1 MTRVDAQRPDDICA
15 VPDMP
20 ASEVPNLIAARQAA
34 SHARWMPAAQD
45 RIEKRFWYE
54 PLLESG
60 VVPDAVIRAAIRRM
74 LRDRLREEDRGSA
87 EANRARLLAFVE
99 EMKRSPIA
107 LRTDSANAQH
117 YEVPAAFF
125 QAALGPRLKYSSA
138 FYLDGRASLGEAEE
152 AMLRLTGE
160 RAQLV
165 DGQNI
170 LELGCGW
177 GSLTL
182 WMAEHYPASAITGV
196 SNSASQRA
204 FIESQAARR
213 GLRNVR
219 IVTADMNEFD
229 AAALGPFPLGAT
241 SPDTIALGTAA
252 LGANSAAANS
262 LGANAHAADAVGAF
276 RKFDRVVSV
285 EMFEHMRNWN
295 ALLERISTW
304 LVPSGKLFIHIFTHS
319 RFAYPYEVRDAG
331 DWMAQ
336 HFFTGGMM
344 PSDDLL
350 HHFDRHL
357 QIAQHWRVSGTHYA
371 KTSEAWLA
379 NMDANRKQLL
389 PLFAATYGRREAKKW
404 WTRWRIFF
412 MACAE
417 LWAYRNGEEWLVS
430 HYLLTHR

>member
-1 MTRVDAQRPDDICA
+1 VSHSETSDTGAATTA
-15 VPDMP
+15 V
-20 ASEVPNLIAARQAA
+20 ASQAPRAPVSA
-34 SHARWMPAAQD
+34 SASQAPSHERWLPVAKD
-45 RIEKRFWYE
+45 RAEKRFWYE
-54 PLLESG
+54 ALLESG
-60 VVPDAVIRAAIRRM
+60 VVPDAVVRAAIRRM
-74 LRDRLREEDRGSA
+74 LRDRLREEDRGSD

-99 EMKRSPIA
+99 EMKRSPIS

-125 QAALGPRLKYSSA
+125 QSVLGPRLKYSSA
-138 FYLDGRASLGEAEE
+138 LFPEGCNSLASAEE
-152 AMLRLTGE
+152 SMLQLTCE
-160 RAQLV
+160 RSQLV

-182 WMAEHYPASAITGV
+182 WMAEHFPASTITAV

-204 FIESQAARR
+204 FIESQAVRR

-219 IVTADMNEFD
+219 IVTADMNDFD
-229 AAALGPFPLGAT
+229 AAAIGNAPLDATPLKASALGAT
-241 SPDTIALGTAA
+241 LNAGQHD
-252 LGANSAAANS
+252 AAAF
-262 LGANAHAADAVGAF
+262 HDF

-285 EMFEHMRNWN
+285 EMFEHMRNWD
-295 ALLERISTW
+295 ALLERISRW
-304 LVPSGKLFIHIFTHS
+304 LAPQGKLFIHIFTHA

-350 HHFDRHL
+350 GHFDRNL
-357 QIAQHWRVSGTHYA
+357 QIAQHWRVSGAHYA

-379 NMDANRKQLL
+379 NMDANREKLL
-389 PLFAATYGRREAKKW
+389 PLFAATYGLRDAKKW

-417 LWAYRNGEEWLVS
+417 LWAYRNGEEWIVS
-430 HYLLTHR
+430 HYLLNKVS